1 MPLGVLVICILTV
14 VSSGYILLRPER
26 DTEGRLMWTF
36 VQTRAPMYRD
46 IVEEWGLAGEE
57 KMRIDLVEHG
67 ALGRR
72 ILAGFMAGTPLAD
85 ILEVERSL
93 AAPTWRGPIE
103 AVGFVDLKERLREE
117 GLLEKINRPSFSPW
131 TNRGHIFGLPA
142 DVHPVLLCYRADVFE
157 AAGID
162 VSELDT
168 WEKYFEATR
177 GLVQDF
183 NGDGQPDQYVLEL
196 QETTGEPITVLLLQ
210 GGGQLFN
217 EREEAVLNMDRN
229 IELLAR
235 MADWANGEDRVT
247 GDLDLFSGAGH
258 RLRGEGYVL
267 SWMVPDWRAYHMS
280 LYLGGLEGKLKLM
293 PLPAWEEGGRRT
305 SCWGGTMLGFPKEKD
320 NFEKNWE
327 FAKRLYLSRELAVRS
342 WKETGVLTPVK
353 AFWDDPVFSEPN
365 PFYSGQP
372 TGRLFI
378 EQAEDVPVRSSSPYR
393 NLAVQELANAF
404 NSLLGEARRKGLE
417 DPSALEAAARQVL
430 DQAQKNILR
439 QMERNQFI
447 EATGTLP
454 ES

>member
-1 MPLGVLVICILTV
+1 
-14 VSSGYILLRPER
+14 
-26 DTEGRLMWTF
+26 
-36 VQTRAPMYRD
+36 
-46 IVEEWGLAGEE
+46 
-57 KMRIDLVEHG
+57 
-67 ALGRR
+67 
-72 ILAGFMAGTPLAD
+72 
-85 ILEVERSL
+85 
-93 AAPTWRGPIE
+93 
-103 AVGFVDLKERLREE
+103 
-117 GLLEKINRPSFSPW
+117 
-131 TNRGHIFGLPA
+131 
-142 DVHPVLLCYRADVFE
+142 
-157 AAGID
+157 
-162 VSELDT
+162 
-168 WEKYFEATR
+168 
-177 GLVQDF
+177 
-183 NGDGQPDQYVLEL
+183 
-196 QETTGEPITVLLLQ
+196 
-210 GGGQLFN
+210 
-217 EREEAVLNMDRN
+217 
-229 IELLAR
+229 
-235 MADWANGEDRVT
+235 
-247 GDLDLFSGAGH
+247 
-258 RLRGEGYVL
+258 
-267 SWMVPDWRAYHMS
+267 
-280 LYLGGLEGKLKLM
+280 
-293 PLPAWEEGGRRT
+293 RT